1 MEFRIPPILSAEKLM
16 DKAFKRASKKEK
28 RGRDRADTTKKTVSV
43 KLNTVSK
50 VLNDTLKR
58 YEKEFPSIEQLPP
71 FYEDIIDII
80 IGTDELKHSLGAMNW
95 ARRRIKRTL
104 MEAVRELHNKEEIDE
119 MNQLRKKAYGRT
131 SSFLR
136 QIDEELKFLEE
147 AKQKLN
153 SLPDIRT
160 NIPTIAVAG
169 YPNVG
174 KSLLVNKLSSG
185 KPKVD
190 TYPFTTQ
197 SVGIGH
203 FKVDHVQCQLIDTPG
218 LLDRPQEDRND
229 IEMQAFKALEN
240 LADIIVFLYDPTET
254 CGYFMESQEE
264 LADEIKKT
272 FPNIE
277 FIEVENKRDIRET
290 DSNRLSI
297 SALEGDNLDE
307 LIDIIEEKI
316 NFIYHPLP
324 ESEIDVRESS
334 R

>member
-1 MEFRIPPILSAEKLM
+1 MEFRIPPVLSAEKLM

-28 RGRDRADTTKKTVSV
+28 RGRDREDTTKKTVSV

-50 VLNDTLKR
+50 VMNDTMKR

-80 IGTDELKHSLGAMNW
+80 IGKDELKQSLGAMNW

-104 MEAVRELHNKEEIDE
+104 MESVRDLHNKQEIDE

-136 QIDEELKFLEE
+136 QIDEDLEFLEE
-147 AKQKLN
+147 ARIKLN

-160 NIPTIAVAG
+160 DIPTIAVAG

-203 FKVDHVQCQLIDTPG
+203 FKVGYTQCQLIDTPG
-218 LLDRPQEDRND
+218 LLDRPQDERND
-229 IEMQAFKALEN
+229 IEMQAFNALEN

-254 CGYFMESQEE
+254 CGYLMENQIE
-264 LADEIKKT
+264 LAEEIKST
-272 FPNIE
+272 FPKIE
-277 FIEVENKRDIRET
+277 YIEIENKKDIRET
-290 DSNRLSI
+290 DSDRLSI
-297 SALEGDNLDE
+297 SALEDEGLDE
-307 LIDIIEEKI
+307 LMELIKEKI
-316 NFIYHPLP
+316 NFIYDTLS
-324 ESEIDVRESS
+324 ENEIDVRESN